1 MRCYVRRGGGD
12 SGFHP
17 TSSFLHLHQ
26 TAWCP
31 HCQGLASGLQFDEL
45 FKDELYL
52 HIGEKSNAY
61 AREINAAL
69 KDAGLPLF
77 GDYPTN
83 QVFFVISHEKMEQLK
98 KQAQYA
104 YMERYDE
111 NSSVIRFC
119 TSWSTREEDV
129 KKCCEII
136 RGM

>member
-1 MRCYVRRGGGD
+1 MRG
-12 SGFHP
+12 S
-17 TSSFLHLHQ
+17 
-26 TAWCP
+26 
-31 HCQGLASGLQFDEL
+31 
-45 FKDELYL
+45 
-52 HIGEKSNAY
+52 
-61 AREINAAL
+61 
-69 KDAGLPLF
+69 PLF

-136 RGM
+136 RGL